1 MKTLLDALSTEHDS
15 PIRRDIAV
23 ALGDCAPPSMLPD
36 LETALASAQDPTV
49 REALAKAI
57 ADVKA
62 RGEPPP

>member
-36 LETALASAQDPTV
+36 LETALASAQDPAV